1 MYKAFAF
8 KKFYLLYE
16 GDDDSQNDDSNADDK
31 NQDPNSNPEGGDPNK
46 KTFTQDELNKIL
58 ANDRRKNE
66 EKAKKIIAEL
76 ETIKQSKNL
85 TEQEQA
91 ALSKRIEELND
102 QLLTKEQLAK
112 KDREKLQKDYDSKLT
127 NVTTERDTWKA
138 RFERALI
145 INAIHKA
152 SEEHEAYDTSQ
163 IIGLVQA
170 QMSPRVVQEMDESGA
185 PKDIFTPRVKLLDK
199 DSKTGAEV
207 TLDLTISEA
216 VKRMK
221 ERPENFNLFKA
232 TINGGLGLGAGAG
245 RSDSDAPP
253 LKDAAAYRKWRNK
266 NLK

>member
-1 MYKAFAF
+1 MYQAYAL

-16 GDDDSQNDDSNADDK
+16 GDEDQNNDDQNNDDK
-31 NQDPNSNPEGGDPNK
+31 NDDKSSNPEGGDPNK
-46 KTFTQDELNKIL
+46 KTFTQDEVNKML

-66 EKAKKIIAEL
+66 ERTKKVISEL
-76 ETIKQSKNL
+76 ETLKQSKNL
-85 TEQEQA
+85 TEAEQQ
-91 ALSKRIEELND
+91 ALTKRIEELND
-102 QLLTKEQLAK
+102 QMLTKEQLAK
-112 KDREKLQKDYDSKLT
+112 KDKEKLQKDYDSKLT
-127 NVTTERDTWKA
+127 GVTTERDTWKA

-163 IIGLVQA
+163 MIGLVQA
-170 QMSPRVVQEMDESGA
+170 QMSPRVVQETDESGN

-221 ERPENFNLFKA
+221 ERPENFNLFKS
-232 TINGGLGLGAGAG
+232 TLNGGLGLGAGAG

-253 LKDAAAYRKWRNK
+253 LNDPAAYRKWRNK